1 MHNLD
6 RTQLEFGQ
14 ETEFGHEFG
23 ETEQFLGS
31 ILGALTGG
39 ELEVPLQESQE
50 LELASELLEVTN
62 EQELEQFLGNV
73 FSSVGDSVGQFV
85 RSDTGRALGGILKGA
100 ARQALPV
107 VGRAVGDWVR
117 PGGGAAGA
125 RLAQQAGSLLGLE
138 LEGLSPQ
145 DQEFEAA
152 RQFVRFASA
161 ATKHATAA
169 PRNVAPQ
176 TAARAAAVAAAQHH
190 APGLARA
197 LATGARTVATPT
209 VASHAQAAA
218 AHARAAA
225 AHAARA
231 ATRPTPARPTAGGF
245 ARPGISPAARP
256 TGATFARPGIS
267 PATRAWAHPGPG
279 VRTQPGR
286 TARTAAFVR
295 PPTAATGAAIPGRP
309 QYAGYRHRGYPR
321 YRGYPWYRS
330 YGTPGYTPP
339 APAPTYAAA
348 PTYTTGPV
356 RPWSWPAAAPAPAAY
371 VPPPTYA
378 APPAYGGNGV
388 QPQRGMAGRWERR
401 GNVLV
406 IFGA

>member
-39 ELEVPLQESQE
+39 ELEIPLQESQE

-73 FSSVGDSVGQFV
+73 FSSVGDSVGKFI

-197 LATGARTVATPT
+197 LATSVAPTAARPT
-209 VASHAQAAA
+209 VAAHAQAAA

-231 ATRPTPARPTAGGF
+231 ATRPA
-245 ARPGISPAARP
+245 AARP
-256 TGATFARPGIS
+256 TPGAFARPIPPLAPRPPVRTWQYQRPGVFAQPGRPTS
-267 PATRAWAHPGPG
+267 PAT
-279 VRTQPGR
+279 
-286 TARTAAFVR
+286 FVR
-295 PPTAATGAAIPGRP
+295 PPAARTGAGIPGHP
-309 QYAGYRHRGYPR
+309 Q
-321 YRGYPWYRS
+321 YRGYPWYRRYPRYRS
-330 YGTPGYTPP
+330 YGTPGYTPS
-339 APAPTYAAA
+339 APTYA
-348 PTYTTGPV
+348 TGPA
-356 RPWSWPAAAPAPAAY
+356 RTWSQPTAAPAPAAY
-371 VPPPTYA
+371 AAPPTYA
-378 APPAYGGNGV
+378 PTSFAAAPVGGNGW
-388 QPQRGMAGRWERR
+388 QPQRGIAGRWERR
-401 GNVLV
+401 GDVLV
-406 IFGA
+406 IYGA